1 VGKCRRKDREV
12 TRRGGRAGL
21 PAAEPGPP
29 GDTPTVGVPSTQ
41 RRIWPLTP
49 CWGALGTAAASG
61 WGPFPVVGWR
71 VKDGDRDGG
80 GSAMQGHVR
89 GSVPAPRSPPEGGEA
104 AGSPRPAQLYCT
116 GAVQLDPGI
125 D

>member
-1 VGKCRRKDREV
+1 M

-29 GDTPTVGVPSTQ
+29 GDTQTVGVPSTQ
-41 RRIWPLTP
+41 RRIRPLTP

-80 GSAMQGHVR
+80 GQPCRAMSGGQCQPPGPHRKEGKQPAAPGQHSSTAQGPF
-89 GSVPAPRSPPEGGEA
+89 SWI
-104 AGSPRPAQLYCT
+104 
-116 GAVQLDPGI
+116 PG
-125 D
+125 